1 MDAVGLSVG
10 WQRWTTC
17 GGISPVQAS
26 IRGTYPENRT
36 PLSRAG
42 TPRAFS
48 GVVGYRLVGHVS
60 ILPGRVGSV
69 RVWAHA
75 PLLIRLQRVCDHCS

>member
-10 WQRWTTC
+10 RQRWTTC
-17 GGISPVQAS
+17 GEISAVQAS

-48 GVVGYRLVGHVS
+48 GCCRIPATGSRVDSAGWCCFG
-60 ILPGRVGSV
+60 PGLGERTT
-69 RVWAHA
+69 ADQIA
-75 PLLIRLQRVCDHCS
+75 ACL